1 MKRPP
6 VQARASAREQKR
18 EQKVAARP
26 SAREQQ
32 REPDI
37 AGAPAQEHLR
47 SRAAQ
52 RVARLARRSGLFFSH
67 YEQRAQLPLPAT
79 WLSEGATPEPT
90 RFAGGVLAE
99 PKYQA
104 FRHDLLVASFH
115 PSHRAQWTAH
125 ALCHALVGFAYKPS
139 ATMLFHALA
148 AWLAELLPV
157 ALWYFLD
164 EADLTRCPRH
174 HHEGPLFQTYCEA
187 CERTALIGPRAPDRE
202 TARKLRDGRR
212 YVKRELAAIARSR
225 RLGRVEGTRFAT
237 IDLAE
242 DALQYASAHGARLR
256 APEMARLCAQFFTPR
271 QGLHGSLEAL
281 EARVIAALDALTGRG
296 TLPPWRATRWDWA
309 AQDVGYRLLSVRAR
323 QTGSLCAALDALIDA
338 LAAAR
343 TERGLI
349 ACARGYEALHAETR
363 GARRARATLPTP
375 ERLFAVGYAL
385 PGGYGKDLGQLRDGI
400 ASACPG
406 TLQALGKEAAL
417 CVSAFAASDEAE
429 RTALGKRFAR
439 FLARTR
445 PGPVAEL
452 CALEAAITHVPVRAA
467 WADCLDPFEAR
478 GSALMLA
485 PALEIVS
492 VEHDVMGATPGRV
505 KKAKRLPEPRGLVIL
520 RRSGQPVD
528 VLELPAALARLFQ
541 ASAPGAAVPEDLF
554 ASDPAL
560 RDELLAAGVLVPA
573 AYAD

>member
-6 VQARASAREQKR
+6 VQARAALRER
-18 EQKVAARP
+18 
-26 SAREQQ
+26 
-32 REPDI
+32 DI

-67 YEQRAQLPLPAT
+67 YEQRAQLPLPPS
-79 WLSEGATPEPT
+79 WLSEGAAAEPA
-90 RFAGGVLAE
+90 RFVGGVLAE

-125 ALCHALVGFAYKPS
+125 ELCHALVGFAHKPG

-157 ALWYFLD
+157 ALWYFFD

-187 CERTALIGPRAPDRE
+187 CERAALLGPRPPDRE
-202 TARKLRDGRR
+202 TARKLREGRR
-212 YVKRELAAIARSR
+212 YVQRELAAIARSR

-242 DALQYASAHGARLR
+242 DALQYASAHRARLR
-256 APEMARLCAQFFTPR
+256 APEMERFCAQFFAAR

-281 EARVIAALDALTGRG
+281 EARVIAASDALTGEG
-296 TLPPWRATRWDWA
+296 PLPPWRATRWDWA

-323 QTGSLCAALDALIDA
+323 QTGSLRNALDALIDA

-343 TERGLI
+343 TEPGLI
-349 ACARGYEALHAETR
+349 ACTRGYEALHTETR
-363 GARRARATLPTP
+363 GARRAQALPTP

-385 PGGYGKDLGQLRDGI
+385 PGGYGRDLGQLREGI

-406 TLQALGKEAAL
+406 TLQALGKEGAR
-417 CVSAFAASDEAE
+417 CISAFAASDEAE

-439 FLARTR
+439 YLARTR
-445 PGPVAEL
+445 PGPLAEL
-452 CALEAAITHVPVRAA
+452 CALEASITHVATRAA

-478 GSALMLA
+478 GAALTLA
-485 PALEIVS
+485 PALEIVH

-505 KKAKRLPEPRGLVIL
+505 RKAKRLAEPRGLVIL

-528 VLELPAALARLFQ
+528 VLELPAPLARLFQ
-541 ASAPGAAVPEDLF
+541 ASTQGAALPADLF
-554 ASDPAL
+554 ADDSAL